1 MNKAFQTALVLFLF
15 VAADVR
21 QTVSAA
27 EPAKECGQFVQKF
40 YNWYVAREKALTKA
54 NNHKDVM
61 EVAMKEKRS
70 AFSPELIKALQ
81 EDVAAARKNPRE
93 IVGLDF
99 DPILASQEEPE
110 RYEVGEVRAKGD
122 HYLVDLF
129 GYLEGKKDPKPT
141 VVAELVSKNGQ
152 WIFTNFHYEGD
163 TSNLVDVLKQLKK
176 DREKYKKSG
185 GG

>member
-1 MNKAFQTALVLFLF
+1 MSKTLQLALVIFLF
-15 VAADVR
+15 AITDGRHAAIAADP
-21 QTVSAA
+21 AA
-27 EPAKECGQFVQKF
+27 GCGQFVQKF
-40 YNWYVAREKALTKA
+40 YDWYVAREKALNKA
-54 NNHKDVM
+54 KSRKDVM

-70 AFSPELIKALQ
+70 CFSPELLAALQ
-81 EDVAAARKNPRE
+81 EDVAAAHKDPGE

-110 RYEVGEVRAKGD
+110 KYEVGEVRAKGE

-129 GYLEGKKDPKPT
+129 GYLEGKKDAKPT

-176 DREKYKKSG
+176 DREQTKGKN
-185 GG
+185 

>member
-1 MNKAFQTALVLFLF
+1 MSKFSQATLFLVLL
-15 VAADVR
+15 VLTDVR
-21 QTVSAA
+21 QTANAA
-27 EPAKECGQFVQKF
+27 EPAKECSQFVQKF
-40 YNWYVAREKALTKA
+40 YDWYVAREKALTKA
-54 NNHKDVM
+54 SSHKDVM

-70 AFSPELIKALQ
+70 AFAPELIKALQ
-81 EDVAAARKNPRE
+81 EDVTAARKNPRE

-110 RYEVGEVRAKGD
+110 RYEAGEVRAKGD

-141 VVAELVSKNGQ
+141 VVAEITSKNGQ

-176 DREKYKKSG
+176 DREK
-185 GG
+185 

>member
-1 MNKAFQTALVLFLF
+1 MSKTFQTALVLFLF
-15 VAADVR
+15 VATDVR
-21 QTVSAA
+21 QIVNAA

-40 YNWYVAREKALTKA
+40 YDWYVAREKQLR
-54 NNHKDVM
+54 NNRHKDVM

-70 AFSPELIKALQ
+70 AFTPELLKALQ

-110 RYEVGEVRAKGD
+110 KYEVGEVRAKGD

-129 GYLEGKKDPKPT
+129 GYLEGKKDAKPT
-141 VVAELVSKNGQ
+141 VVAEVVSKNGQ
-152 WIFTNFHYEGD
+152 LIFTNFHYEGD
-163 TSNLVDVLKQLKK
+163 TSNLVDVLKQLK
-176 DREKYKKSG
+176 
-185 GG
+185 

>member
-1 MNKAFQTALVLFLF
+1 MNKTLQVALVISLFAITDARRA
-15 VAADVR
+15 VMAADP
-21 QTVSAA
+21 TTGCA
-27 EPAKECGQFVQKF
+27 QFVQKF
-40 YNWYVAREKALTKA
+40 YDWYVAREKKLRNTS
-54 NNHKDVM
+54 HKDVM

-70 AFSPELIKALQ
+70 AFTPELIKALQ
-81 EDVAAARKNPRE
+81 EDVAAARKNPGE

-110 RYEVGEVRAKGD
+110 KYEVGQVRAKGD

-129 GYLEGKKDPKPT
+129 GYLEGKKDAKPT

-176 DREKYKKSG
+176 DRGETK
-185 GG
+185 